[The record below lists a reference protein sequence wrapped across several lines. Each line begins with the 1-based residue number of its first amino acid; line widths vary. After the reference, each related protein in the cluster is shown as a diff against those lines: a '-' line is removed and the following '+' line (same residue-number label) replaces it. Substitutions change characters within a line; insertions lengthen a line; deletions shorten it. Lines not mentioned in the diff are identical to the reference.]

1 MKFKMARAKFTTGE
15 YVNIHE
21 CINMLFKFTYHAW
34 GSLTAS
40 AIVVKFF
47 GAIFMYVSNSQKGEY
62 AKIFWKCVFGC
73 EGQSG
78 ISILNCNQQ
87 L

>member
-47 GAIFMYVSNSQKGEY
+47 GAIFMYVSNSQKGEITPKY
-62 AKIFWKCVFGC
+62 FENVF
-73 EGQSG
+73 
-78 ISILNCNQQ
+78 LVVKANQVSVY
-87 L
+87 